1 MPANLIA
8 KDKIRQ
14 LADTA
19 AGLNVP
25 GGDPRLKAIMARLLN
40 DLFVAIDDLDI
51 SMDEVWAA
59 VAYLTKAAPEY
70 GLIVPG
76 IGLERFLDMRLD
88 EAERLAGLNGGTPRA
103 IEGPLYV
110 PGAPVSA
117 NTKRGSTTAPMT
129 AKYCSW
135 RARFAIS
142 RVRPC
147 LTPRSKYGT
156 PTRWAI
162 IPSSGPRNRR
172 LICAAR

>member
-8 KDKIRQ
+8 KNKIRE

-19 AGLNVP
+19 AGLKVT
-25 GGDPRLKAIMARLLN
+25 GGNPRLKTIMARLLN

-88 EAERLAGLNGGTPRA
+88 EAERLAGLSGRTPPAIERTPYVAGATVTKYQARLDKGTPDSEA
-103 IEGPLYV
+103 VL
-110 PGAPVSA
+110 
-117 NTKRGSTTAPMT
+117 
-129 AKYCSW
+129 
-135 RARFAIS
+135 
-142 RVRPC
+142 
-147 LTPRSKYGT
+147 L
-156 PTRWAI
+156 
-162 IPSSGPRNRR
+162 
-172 LICAAR
+172 